1 MNEKKPRIGKKGG
14 AKRVAEELSKIRKAP
29 VSPKVFEI
37 LEQSE
42 KNKNQDKKSA
52 RPLIDLES

>member
-14 AKRVAEELSKIRKAP
+14 IKRVAAELSKIRKTP

-37 LEQSE
+37 LEE
-42 KNKNQDKKSA
+42 FDKNKNQNKKSA
-52 RPLIDLES
+52 KLPVDLEG